1 MPKLTF
7 ITELNTVNFYKRIRT
22 NKSSNISHCICVVE
36 FWNQAAKEKKIQ
48 YICLD
53 INYAGTVSLFF
64 LYKNIQVLSA
74 RFSYRAEKEEEC
86 VIGYFAF
93 SFIALATPLS
103 LKTHLDFGNV
113 SFFFNSA
120 YQSKSNNW
128 DLSDF
133 VDWRYY
139 PPTPLP
145 HKTKKTEI
153 MSWQW
158 HSPLKIM
165 RDVFKAAKTVWV

>member
-36 FWNQAAKEKKIQ
+36 FWNQAAKEKKDTIHLSRHKLRRNS
-48 YICLD
+48 I
-53 INYAGTVSLFF
+53 SFF

-86 VIGYFAF
+86 VIGYFAL

-113 SFFFNSA
+113 FFFSTQLTN
-120 YQSKSNNW
+120 QKETIGTFQILWTGGITPPPPPQNQKNW
-128 DLSDF
+128 NHEL
-133 VDWRYY
+133 
-139 PPTPLP
+139 
-145 HKTKKTEI
+145 
-153 MSWQW
+153 
-158 HSPLKIM
+158 
-165 RDVFKAAKTVWV
+165 TVT

>member
-1 MPKLTF
+1 MPKLTI

-22 NKSSNISHCICVVE
+22 NKSSNVSHCICVVE
-36 FWNQAAKEKKIQ
+36 FWNQAAKQKKIQ

-53 INYAGTVSLFF
+53 INYAGTVSFFF

-86 VIGYFAF
+86 VIGYLTL

-113 SFFFNSA
+113 FFFFTQLTN
-120 YQSKSNNW
+120 QKVTIGTFQILWTGGITPPPPPPQNQKNW
-128 DLSDF
+128 NHEL
-133 VDWRYY
+133 
-139 PPTPLP
+139 
-145 HKTKKTEI
+145 
-153 MSWQW
+153 
-158 HSPLKIM
+158 
-165 RDVFKAAKTVWV
+165 TVT

>member
-53 INYAGTVSLFF
+53 TIYAGTVSHFF

-86 VIGYFAF
+86 VIGYFAL

-113 SFFFNSA
+113 FFFFTQLTN
-120 YQSKSNNW
+120 QKVTIGTFQILWTGGITPHPPPPQNQKNW
-128 DLSDF
+128 NHEL
-133 VDWRYY
+133 
-139 PPTPLP
+139 
-145 HKTKKTEI
+145 
-153 MSWQW
+153 
-158 HSPLKIM
+158 
-165 RDVFKAAKTVWV
+165 TVT

>member
-7 ITELNTVNFYKRIRT
+7 ITELNTVNVYKRIRT

-36 FWNQAAKEKKIQ
+36 FWNQAAKQKKIQ
-48 YICLD
+48 YISLD
-53 INYAGTVSLFF
+53 INYAGTVSFF

-103 LKTHLDFGNV
+103 LKTHPDFGNV
-113 SFFFNSA
+113 FFFFTQLTNHKVTIGTF
-120 YQSKSNNW
+120 QILWTGGITPPPPPQNQKNW
-128 DLSDF
+128 NHEL
-133 VDWRYY
+133 
-139 PPTPLP
+139 
-145 HKTKKTEI
+145 
-153 MSWQW
+153 
-158 HSPLKIM
+158 
-165 RDVFKAAKTVWV
+165 TVT

>member
-93 SFIALATPLS
+93 SFIAFATPLS

-113 SFFFNSA
+113 FFFFTQLTN
-120 YQSKSNNW
+120 QKVTIGTFQILW
-128 DLSDF
+128 TGGI
-133 VDWRYY
+133 
-139 PPTPLP
+139 PPPPLP
-145 HKTKKTEI
+145 HKTQKTEI

>member
-103 LKTHLDFGNV
+103 LKTHLAFGNL
-113 SFFFNSA
+113 FFFFHSA

-139 PPTPLP
+139 PPPLP